1 MMQYFKKLS
10 YLFVFI
16 GFSVANAGSF
26 EDFFAAIKRDN
37 ASDVRALLQRGFD
50 GNTSNEQGLSGLF
63 LAIKSE
69 SYKAAD
75 ALLDWPQIAAETRN
89 PKDESALMIAA
100 LAGELDLC
108 KKLIDKGADVNKVGW
123 APLHY
128 AATRGQVAVMRL
140 LLDNDAYID
149 AASPNGTT
157 PLMMAARYGSTDS
170 VRLLLDEGADPLL
183 KNQQQLSAIDF
194 AQLGVRPD
202 AVAAISAAVRAKQPK
217 GAW

>member
-1 MMQYFKKLS
+1 MMQYFKKLT
-10 YLFVFI
+10 YLFVLI

-140 LLDNDAYID
+140 LLD
-149 AASPNGTT
+149 
-157 PLMMAARYGSTDS
+157 
-170 VRLLLDEGADPLL
+170 EGADPLL